1 MNRSL
6 FLVVFIGL
14 IASGFSFKLGDH
26 DHEHDAG
33 HAHEEHEHANEH
45 EHDHSNEDHHHEEA
59 REGKAE
65 ALASD
70 FQNSF
75 VDAGTSG
82 LAVDFSRFD
91 SIFGML

>member
-6 FLVVFIGL
+6 FQVVIIGL
-14 IASGFSFKLGDH
+14 IASGFSFKLGGH
-26 DHEHDAG
+26 DREHDAG
-33 HAHEEHEHANEH
+33 HAHEEHEHENEHEH
-45 EHDHSNEDHHHEEA
+45 EHDHSNEDRHHEEA

-70 FQNSF
+70 FENSF
-75 VDAGTSG
+75 VDTGTSG

-91 SIFGML
+91 